1 MGSCCS
7 SSSKTNH
14 EDSELLLPNDKSDSE
29 EDSGVPLAKK
39 RHRQYKGGKP
49 KTMKDG
55 IKEMR
60 EVQLTSIENQL
71 KEMQK
76 VQEKHESQLNET
88 SKAVAYLFNR
98 LGVPT
103 PNTRIGVSYEKDHYK
118 DKYKQIVTRLLKEIG
133 LGSVP
138 THHGASPD
146 DDTQSDVIFHFA
158 SIPTDRLVNLDSKRR
173 QNFDCHNVILILLR
187 SGKNDGAFKTYW
199 EETDEYSG
207 IFLGENSQIRFIV
220 QILHFDRKWVENSA
234 INQKNV
240 ALLQSKVKLACPHF
254 YSNDSETP

>member
-7 SSSKTNH
+7 SSSKVRCGEILGCFFWPHYLLQTNH
-14 EDSELLLPNDKSDSE
+14 EDSELLLPNGKSCNGLQSLHVLTTSLDKSDSE

-173 QNFDCHNVILILLR
+173 QNFDCRKPSLKLI
-187 SGKNDGAFKTYW
+187 
-199 EETDEYSG
+199 
-207 IFLGENSQIRFIV
+207 
-220 QILHFDRKWVENSA
+220 
-234 INQKNV
+234 
-240 ALLQSKVKLACPHF
+240 
-254 YSNDSETP
+254 